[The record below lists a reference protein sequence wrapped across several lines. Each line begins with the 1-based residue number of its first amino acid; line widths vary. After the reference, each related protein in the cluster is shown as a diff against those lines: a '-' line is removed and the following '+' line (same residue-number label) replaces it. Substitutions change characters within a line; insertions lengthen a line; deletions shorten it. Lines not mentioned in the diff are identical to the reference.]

1 MKKIFLLLMA
11 LVWLLPVHA
20 KVDAGELLGG
30 LLQIVAE
37 PQPAPGTPAAP
48 AQKKKEPS
56 VGEQMVLT
64 LRGATDSLLDAYK
77 EEGREYAKEVGDI
90 IAQRILEEKKINDTL
105 DSMRLFCWAVIIYLT
120 IVTLIVLYMLLR
132 LRVLYARLMAELQ
145 KKA

>member
-1 MKKIFLLLMA
+1 MKKILLLLMA
-11 LVWLLPVHA
+11 LACLLPSTQA
-20 KVDAGELLGG
+20 MNDLEQLLGSF
-30 LLQIVAE
+30 LQVVSE
-37 PQPAPGTPAAP
+37 PQPSQTSTASPV
-48 AQKKKEPS
+48 QKKDKS
-56 VGEQMVLT
+56 FTEQMVLT

-132 LRVLYARLMAELQ
+132 LRMLYARISEKLSNN
-145 KKA
+145 K